1 MVGSRHLNIQH
12 RFEPLD
18 DETFRTVQQSIIS
31 YIQSEY
37 VYGPAESTATCASF
51 LALRSLV

>member
-1 MVGSRHLNIQH
+1 MVGTRNPNLQH

-18 DETFRTVQQSIIS
+18 EETFRTVQQSIIS

-37 VYGPAESTATCASF
+37 VYGPAESTATCVSF
-51 LALRSLV
+51 LTLCYFI